1 MACPYRQAI
10 FYAPPRISD
19 YASAIDFINAKGIL
33 GTSSYREG
41 TMKLIVDHL
50 KEKFITGLF
59 VVIPVGITIFILTF
73 LFSFADGILGS
84 YLDSLFSLIFHQE
97 IHIPGLGM
105 ITGAVVIYLAGILA
119 TNVLGNQFL
128 NLGDELLSR
137 IPLVKSI
144 YSSSKQL
151 IKVFKEGKT
160 SYRRAV
166 FVEWP
171 RPGVRAIGFVTA
183 EVKRDGLPLVV
194 VYVPTMPNPTSG
206 FALFF
211 REDEVFDCGMTVEEA
226 VKFVVSGGM
235 VVM

>member
-1 MACPYRQAI
+1 
-10 FYAPPRISD
+10 
-19 YASAIDFINAKGIL
+19 
-33 GTSSYREG
+33 
-41 TMKLIVDHL
+41 MKLIVDHL
-50 KEKFITGLF
+50 KEKFIAGLF
-59 VVIPVGITIFILTF
+59 VVVPVGITVFILSF
-73 LFSFADGILGS
+73 LFSLADGILGS
-84 YLDSLFSLIFHQE
+84 FLDSLFSLIVHRE

-105 ITGAVVIYLAGILA
+105 ITEVILIYLAGILA

-128 NLGDELLSR
+128 KMGDELLSR

-171 RPGVRAIGFVTA
+171 RPGIRAIGFVTA
-183 EVKRDGLPLVV
+183 EIERDGVALVV

-211 REDEVFDCGMTVEEA
+211 REDEVYDSGMTVEEA
-226 VKFVVSGGM
+226 VKFVVSGG
-235 VVM
+235 VVVS